1 MKNEYYNAP
10 EYITETLNGGH
21 AQSELRKLWLGINY
35 SMRTLLVGRKWL
47 VYFALTMFPIA
58 ASLFSVDKYLGAN
71 TATEAFVRNFRG
83 TIVSFLFTFGA
94 LLISLPHTADEI
106 SDNIMESY
114 VVRPTRR
121 DTIYTSRWIVSIIG
135 IWVINSI
142 VLIVYYLYFHIAGG
156 DFTASNFF
164 DNLKYLFYAIY
175 ILFFS
180 ALMYGSVFTFVG
192 MIGNRGFTFGILI
205 AMFETFL
212 INFVFLANN
221 KYIPRTNIEHLAND
235 LMGNLYDYTSA
246 PASMDTTFNYIYF
259 IAFTIVTLI
268 LGLYYFRNKQFE
280 G

>member
-10 EYITETLNGGH
+10 VYITETLNGAH
-21 AQSELRKLWLGINY
+21 AQPESRKLWLSINY
-35 SMRTLLVGRKWL
+35 SMRTLFVGRKWL

-58 ASLFSVDKYLGAN
+58 ASLFSVDKYLGVN

-106 SDNIMESY
+106 SDNIMEGY
-114 VVRPTRR
+114 VVRPSRR
-121 DTIYTSRWIVSIIG
+121 DTIYTSRWIVSIVG
-135 IWVINSI
+135 IWIINSI
-142 VLIVYYLYFHIAGG
+142 VLIVYYFYFHIAGG
-156 DFTASNFF
+156 DFTVSNFV
-164 DNLKYLFYAIY
+164 DNLKYLFYGIY

-180 ALMYGSVFTFVG
+180 SLMYGSIFTLVG

-212 INFVFLANN
+212 VNLLFLRDN
-221 KYIPRTNIEHLAND
+221 KYIPRTNIEHLANE
-235 LMGNLYDYTSA
+235 LMGNLYPYNSA
-246 PASMDTTFNYIYF
+246 PASMDLLFNYIYF
-259 IAFTIVTLI
+259 FTFTIVTFA
-268 LGLYYFRNKQFE
+268 LGIYYFRNKQFE